1 MSIKKIV
8 LGLTLIGVML
18 VGLVSTGSTFAA
30 DITTCPSGQTLTGTG
45 KDAYCKVNLPGA
57 VTTDKTVDASSLQ
70 NTLIG
75 FANVLIG
82 LVAIVSVFFIIWGA
96 IQWMNEGAEKGQKT
110 VVNAVIGLVI
120 AVLAFFIV
128 QLATGAAGFLQT
140 QVK

>member
-1 MSIKKIV
+1 MKKIL
-8 LGLTLIGVML
+8 LGLALVATLVS
-18 VGLVSTGSTFAA
+18 GLVSVSPAFAA
-30 DITTCPSGQTLTGTG
+30 ACTSGQVSTPSAPCDT
-45 KDAYCKVNLPGA
+45 AFSVSLPA
-57 VTTDKTVDASSLQ
+57 TIAPKTVSSDSLQ

-75 FANVLIG
+75 FANILIG
-82 LVAIVSVFFIIWGA
+82 LVAIISVFFIIWGA

-128 QLATGAAGFLQT
+128 QLATGTATFLQG